1 MAGTPLCGGP
11 TFTHNSGRRRPFPFQ
26 MHSDYA
32 LLINKLDA
40 FIRRFY
46 KDQLIRGVLYSVGLL
61 VAFFLLVSLGEAFG
75 RFGSG
80 ARTVLFWA
88 YLTATAVV
96 LGRLIVLPLVKL
108 FRLGPVISH
117 TAAAHIIGTHFT
129 EVKDKLLNTL
139 QLRDQAEQDPT
150 RRELIEASIA
160 QRSRELKP
168 VPFSNAIDLRRNT
181 RYLRF
186 ALPPLA
192 VLVVLLFAAPSL
204 ITGPAERLLA
214 HGEEFAPE
222 APFLF
227 LILNDTLQVPE
238 DQDFELLVEL
248 EGKAVP
254 QQAEVV
260 VDGQRIPLVKQ
271 DAVRFTHRFRN
282 VQEPITFHLEAE
294 GFSSKVLTLV
304 TVPDPLVLDLAMKL
318 EYPAYLGLQNEVR
331 GNTGDAQVPAGTRIT
346 WTANTRS
353 ADLLELAFDD
363 TTYVLRPTGGS
374 PTSGGGRGEVF
385 TASRRLLQSRTYS
398 MVPTNGDRKAASP
411 LQYRIEVVPDLYPT
425 IAVEQKADSTAPK
438 RLYFRGDLGDD
449 HGFKRLLFNYRFTE
463 GGDSTAEDLRSQ
475 TIELGIDPKNTRQ
488 EFFHFWD
495 VNTLTIG
502 PGDKLEY
509 WFEVWDNDGVN
520 GSKSAR
526 SSTQV
531 FEAPSLDELAEKQD
545 QQGAEIKKDL
555 QQGIKEAQDLQREL
569 DKLRREMMDKKEL
582 SWQDQQ
588 KLQSVLDRQKQLQQR
603 IENTTQKLEQQRTEQ
618 QQYRQMDERLL
629 EKQKQVQ
636 DLFENVLNEE
646 MKDLYKQVQEML
658 EKLDKEKLQEQMKDM
673 KMDQEDIEKELDRA
687 LEQFKQMEVE
697 QKAEDI
703 TKQLEKL
710 AEEQKKLSEE
720 TKAGDT
726 PKEELQQKQEEL
738 NKAFEDVRKE
748 LDELEKKNE
757 ELETPMELPRTEQ
770 QEQDI
775 QQEQQKS
782 SDELQKNQK
791 QKAGDSQKK
800 AGEQMEQMA
809 FQMKSAMEQS
819 EQEQA
824 EEDMDAMRQLLEN
837 IVHLSIEQEATM
849 VDVQRTSTRDP
860 HIVDLGRTQKKLR
873 DDARVIED
881 SLFALSKR
889 VPQLQSIVNREMN
902 AVNDNMD
909 EAMERINNSRAN
921 EREKPMATDMQQRAM
936 TSLNNLALLL
946 DEALQQMQ
954 QQQQS
959 SGKPGSGSC
968 NKPGGSGAGKGN
980 KASMAKMKAQQQAL
994 QKQLEEMKKG
1004 MEKGGK
1010 QQGPKPGEKNPG
1022 GIGPGMSQ
1030 QLAQMAAQQAAIR
1043 KEMQRMAQELNKD
1056 GSGSGNG
1063 LNKLAEEMERTEKDI
1078 VNKRI
1083 DQETIRRQQDIMV
1096 RMLEAEKAEREREL
1110 DQKRQ
1115 SSEGRDAPHT
1125 DPARFFDYQ
1134 RTKQR
1139 ESEMLRTV
1147 PPGLKP
1153 YYKDR
1158 VNEYFDTFDRP

>member
-1 MAGTPLCGGP
+1 
-11 TFTHNSGRRRPFPFQ
+11 

-32 LLINKLDA
+32 LLIAKLDA

-75 RFGSG
+75 HFGSG

-88 YLTATAVV
+88 YLAATGVV
-96 LGRLIVLPLVKL
+96 LGRLVVLPLVKL

-117 TAAAHIIGTHFT
+117 NEAANIIGTHFT

-139 QLRDQAEQDPT
+139 QLREQAENDPS

-168 VPFSNAIDLRRNT
+168 VPFGNAIDLRRNT

-192 VLVVLLFAAPSL
+192 VLIVLLFAAPSL
-204 ITGPAERLLA
+204 ITGPAGRLLA
-214 HGEEFAPE
+214 HGTEFTPE
-222 APFLF
+222 APFRF
-227 LILNDTLQVPE
+227 VVLNDTLQVPE
-238 DQDFELLVEL
+238 DQDFELQVEL
-248 EGKAVP
+248 QGQAVP

-260 VDGQRIPLVKQ
+260 IDGQRIPLVKQ

-294 GFSSKVLTLV
+294 GFRSEEHLLA

-318 EYPAYLGLQNEVR
+318 EYPAYLGLPTELR

-353 ADLLELAFDD
+353 TDLLQLAFDD
-363 TTYVLRPTGGS
+363 TTYLLKPQGDDR
-374 PTSGGGRGEVF
+374 F

-398 MVPTNGDRKAASP
+398 MVPTKGDRKATSP

-425 IAVEQKADSTAPK
+425 IGVEQKADSTAPK

-449 HGFKRLLFNYRFTE
+449 HGFKRLMFSYRFTE
-463 GGDSTAEDLRSQ
+463 GGDSTAAELRER
-475 TIELGIDPKNTRQ
+475 TIELGIDPRNTRQ
-488 EFFHFWD
+488 QFFHFWD
-495 VNTLTIG
+495 LNELTLG
-502 PGDKLEY
+502 AGDKLEY

-520 GSKSAR
+520 GSKSTR

-531 FEAPSLDELAEKQD
+531 FAAPTLNELSEKQD

-555 QQGIKEAQDLQREL
+555 QQSIREAQDLQREL
-569 DKLRREMMDKKEL
+569 DKLRREMLDKKEL
-582 SWQDQQ
+582 NWQDQQ
-588 KLQSVLDRQKQLQQR
+588 KLQNVLDRQKQLQQR
-603 IENTTQKLEQQRTEQ
+603 IENTTQKMELQRNEQ

-636 DLFENVLNEE
+636 ELFENVLNEE
-646 MKDLYKQVQEML
+646 MKELYKQVQEML

-697 QKAEDI
+697 QKADDI

-710 AEEQKKLSEE
+710 AEEQKQLSEE

-726 PKEELQQKQEEL
+726 PKEELQKKQEEL
-738 NKAFEDVRKE
+738 NKSFEDVRKE
-748 LDELEKKNE
+748 LDELEKKNA
-757 ELETPMELPRTEQ
+757 ELKEPMELPKTEQ

-782 SDELQKNQK
+782 SEELQKDQK

-800 AGEQMEQMA
+800 AGEQMEQLA
-809 FQMKSAMEQS
+809 FQMKSAMQQS
-819 EQEQA
+819 QQEQA
-824 EEDMDAMRQLLEN
+824 EEDMDALRQLLEN

-849 VDVQRTSTRDP
+849 VDLQRTGTRDP
-860 HIVDLGRTQKKLR
+860 HLVDLGRTQKKLR

-889 VPQLQSIVNREMN
+889 VPQIQATVNREMN
-902 AVNDNMD
+902 AVNGNMD

-921 EREKPMATDMQQRAM
+921 EREKPMAADKQQRAM
-936 TSLNNLALLL
+936 TGLNNLALLL
-946 DEALQQMQ
+946 DEALKQMQ

-1010 QQGPKPGEKNPG
+1010 QQGPKPGDKNPG

-1063 LNKLAEEMERTEKDI
+1063 LNKLAEEMEKTEKDI

-1115 SSEGRDAPHT
+1115 STEGRDVPHT
-1125 DPARFFDYQ
+1125 DPARFFEYQ

-1139 ESEMLRTV
+1139 EAEMLRTV

-1153 YYKDR
+1153 YYKER
-1158 VNEYFDTFDRP
+1158 VSEYFDTFDRP